1 MNEINPTNTALDGVN
16 VALNSANAV
25 RFADTTNL
33 AVADTT
39 NTANS
44 TADGVNSAV
53 NLATNTVNS
62 AVNLVADTTSTLNS
76 ALNSA
81 TNSTAVVADTFQ
93 VVANTLN
100 PANTSFIMLCALLVL
115 LMTPAL
121 AMFYAGLVRS
131 KNALNTIMNCFIV
144 FGVISLQWVLLG
156 FTLAFGDDT
165 GLGVVGSFANFA
177 LAGISGYNDSGV
189 PNILFVIFQMMF
201 ALIASAIITGSLV
214 GRIKLGVLV
223 VFLLFWSTLVYDVL
237 AHMIWS
243 GDGFLLKRGSF
254 DFAGGGVVHISSGI
268 AGLVGAL
275 MVGARRDKPESA
287 SNTANSIPYAFL
299 GAILL
304 FMGWLGFNAGSAG
317 GVDDIAVNA
326 FIVTILSASTGF
338 LVWVLAEW
346 AIHKKPTVLG
356 GLSGLVA
363 GLVGI
368 TPACGYVNIGSSI
381 LIGALAAVFCYAG
394 LSFIKY
400 KLRLDDTLDAFSL
413 HGIGGVWGG
422 IATGLF
428 ASGAVNPAVV
438 ADGSL
443 GEGLFISGSWH
454 LLAEQMLAIA
464 LCITLSAVAS
474 FVIFKLI
481 SLFTSLRVEEEVEIQ
496 GLDKKIH
503 GENAY
508 SI

>member
-1 MNEINPTNTALDGVN
+1 
-16 VALNSANAV
+16 
-25 RFADTTNL
+25 
-33 AVADTT
+33 
-39 NTANS
+39 
-44 TADGVNSAV
+44 
-53 NLATNTVNS
+53 
-62 AVNLVADTTSTLNS
+62 
-76 ALNSA
+76 
-81 TNSTAVVADTFQ
+81 
-93 VVANTLN
+93 
-100 PANTSFIMLCALLVL
+100 
-115 LMTPAL
+115 
-121 AMFYAGLVRS
+121 
-131 KNALNTIMNCFIV
+131 
-144 FGVISLQWVLLG
+144 VISLQWILLG
-156 FTLAFGDDT
+156 FTLSFGEDT
-165 GLGVVGSFANFA
+165 GAGVVGSLANFA
-177 LAGISGYNDSGV
+177 LDSVSGYNASGV
-189 PNILFVIFQMMF
+189 PNVLFVAFQMMF

-223 VFLLFWSTLVYDVL
+223 VFLIFWSTLVYDVL
-237 AHMIWS
+237 AHMVWS
-243 GDGFLLKRGSF
+243 ENGFLLGRGSF

-275 MVGARRDKPESA
+275 MVGARRDKPENA
-287 SNTANSIPYAFL
+287 TNNANSIPYAFL

-326 FIVTILSASTGF
+326 FVVTILSASTGF
-338 LVWVLAEW
+338 LVWILAEW
-346 AIHKKPTVLG
+346 LIHKKPTVLG

-368 TPACGYVNIGSSI
+368 TPACGYVSIASSI
-381 LIGALAAVFCYAG
+381 IIGAVAALLCYFG

-438 ADGSL
+438 ADGAL
-443 GEGLFISGSWH
+443 GEGLFIGGSWH
-454 LLAEQMLAIA
+454 LLLEQVFAIV
-464 LCITLSAVAS
+464 LCITLSAVVS

-481 SLFTSLRVEEEVEIQ
+481 SLFTSLRVEEEVEFE

-503 GENAY
+503 GESAY
-508 SI
+508 SV

>member
-1 MNEINPTNTALDGVN
+1 MTEMNPT
-16 VALNSANAV
+16 
-25 RFADTTNL
+25 
-33 AVADTT
+33 
-39 NTANS
+39 
-44 TADGVNSAV
+44 
-53 NLATNTVNS
+53 
-62 AVNLVADTTSTLNS
+62 
-76 ALNSA
+76 
-81 TNSTAVVADTFQ
+81 
-93 VVANTLN
+93 
-100 PANTSFIMLCALLVL
+100 NTSFIMLCSLLVL

-131 KNALNTIMNCFIV
+131 KNMLNTIMNCFIV
-144 FGVISLQWVLLG
+144 FGVISLQWILLG
-156 FTLAFGDDT
+156 FTLSFGEDT
-165 GLGVVGSFANFA
+165 GAGVVGSLANFA
-177 LAGISGYNDSGV
+177 LDGVSGYNASGV
-189 PNILFVIFQMMF
+189 PNVLFVAFQMMF

-223 VFLLFWSTLVYDVL
+223 VFLIFWSTLVYDVL
-237 AHMIWS
+237 AHMVWS
-243 GDGFLLKRGSF
+243 ENGFLLGRGSF

-275 MVGARRDKPESA
+275 MVGARRDKPENA
-287 SNTANSIPYAFL
+287 TNNANSIPYAFL

-326 FIVTILSASTGF
+326 FVVTILSASTGF
-338 LVWVLAEW
+338 LVWILAEW
-346 AIHKKPTVLG
+346 LIHKKPTVLG

-368 TPACGYVNIGSSI
+368 TPACGYVSIASSI
-381 LIGALAAVFCYAG
+381 IIGAVAALLCYFG

-438 ADGSL
+438 ADGAL
-443 GEGLFISGSWH
+443 GEGLFIGGSWH
-454 LLAEQMLAIA
+454 LLLEQVFAIV
-464 LCITLSAVAS
+464 LCITLSAVVS

-481 SLFTSLRVEEEVEIQ
+481 SLFTSLRVEEEVEFE

-503 GENAY
+503 GESAY
-508 SI
+508 SV

>member
-1 MNEINPTNTALDGVN
+1 MTEMNPT
-16 VALNSANAV
+16 
-25 RFADTTNL
+25 
-33 AVADTT
+33 
-39 NTANS
+39 
-44 TADGVNSAV
+44 
-53 NLATNTVNS
+53 
-62 AVNLVADTTSTLNS
+62 
-76 ALNSA
+76 
-81 TNSTAVVADTFQ
+81 
-93 VVANTLN
+93 
-100 PANTSFIMLCALLVL
+100 NTSFIMLCSLLVL

-131 KNALNTIMNCFIV
+131 KNMLNTIMNCFIV
-144 FGVISLQWVLLG
+144 FGVISLQWILLG
-156 FTLAFGDDT
+156 FTLSFGEDT
-165 GLGVVGSFANFA
+165 GAGVVGSLANFA
-177 LAGISGYNDSGV
+177 LAGVSGYNASGV
-189 PNILFVIFQMMF
+189 PNVLFVAFQMMF

-223 VFLLFWSTLVYDVL
+223 VFLIFWSTLVYDVL
-237 AHMIWS
+237 AHMVWS
-243 GDGFLLKRGSF
+243 ENGFLLGRGSF

-275 MVGARRDKPESA
+275 MVGARRDKPENA
-287 SNTANSIPYAFL
+287 TNNANSIPYAFL

-326 FIVTILSASTGF
+326 FVVTILSASTGF
-338 LVWVLAEW
+338 LVWILAEW
-346 AIHKKPTVLG
+346 LIHKKPTVLG

-368 TPACGYVNIGSSI
+368 TPACGYVSIASSI
-381 LIGALAAVFCYAG
+381 IIGAVAALLCYFG

-428 ASGAVNPAVV
+428 ASGAVNSAVV
-438 ADGSL
+438 ADGAL
-443 GEGLFISGSWH
+443 GEGLFIGGSWY
-454 LLAEQMLAIA
+454 LLLEQVFAIV
-464 LCITLSAVAS
+464 LCITLSAVVS

-481 SLFTSLRVEEEVEIQ
+481 SLFTSLRVEEEVEFE

-503 GENAY
+503 GESAY
-508 SI
+508 SV